1 MNIFLVCFKN
11 IYDNLELLCFIIKQ
25 SLIFNRFYLTELL
38 RNYELQLNI
47 NLKYFFTYSLNAL
60 CSIK

>member
-47 NLKYFFTYSLNAL
+47 NLKYFF
-60 CSIK
+60 IKFNYARY